1 MPASQTR
8 RVHIYR
14 LGDDGPEVGDIQ
26 ERLTGLGLS
35 IDRDELAGRFGP
47 STDAAV
53 RSFQQ
58 RRRLRVDGLVGP
70 DTWGQLVEAGYRLGD
85 RTLYLHSPY
94 FRGDDVRELQRKL
107 NALGFDAGRQDGVF
121 GENTDR
127 AMREF
132 QRNVGEE
139 PDGIVGLHAIDMLR
153 RMRPLEHAPSRALV
167 REAEEL
173 RQMRT
178 SIRTQVIA
186 IDPGEPGEPGDD
198 CTYAIAEVL
207 RDELA
212 AMQAEPSLLRDRDG
226 WLGPL
231 ERARA
236 ANEMGAVMCV
246 SIELAAGLPEAS
258 GPTVSYFGSEQTHSP
273 AGMSLARLIL
283 EEIEGEL
290 GVRGRLQ
297 RSAVSMLR
305 ETRMPAVQVEPAS
318 ITNEREAALIADPGF
333 ALRVGRALS
342 AGIRRFFAD

>member
-1 MPASQTR
+1 
-8 RVHIYR
+8 VHIYR
-14 LGDDGPEVGDIQ
+14 LGDDGREVGDIQ

-85 RTLYLHSPY
+85 RTLYLHSPN

-107 NALGFDAGRQDGVF
+107 NALGFDAGRQDGMF

-132 QRNVGEE
+132 QRNVGAE

-186 IDPGEPGEPGDD
+186 IDPGDHDPE
-198 CTYAIAEVL
+198 
-207 RDELA
+207 ELA
-212 AMQAEPSLLRDRDG
+212 DDWTYSVAEALRGELEAMQAVPSLLRARHTS
-226 WLGPL
+226 LEPA

-246 SIELAAGLPEAS
+246 SIELAAGPPEAS

-283 EEIEGEL
+283 EEIEAEL

-318 ITNEREAALIADPGF
+318 ITNEHEAALIADPPF
-333 ALRVGRALS
+333 TERVGRALA
-342 AGIRRFFAD
+342 AGIKRFFAD